1 MTCNEFKDLVALFA
15 LGGLDPAERAACE
28 AHVQSSD
35 PHDGCLEA
43 LGEAMTSVSSLDENV
58 PPPPAHVWAK
68 IEHQVGPSARQHRR
82 ARRVAVA
89 TMGFAVAAVA
99 AIVLVQ
105 LRGERRSAPLV
116 AEVEALH
123 VATRH
128 ADEVT
133 ASITRDRDAC
143 RAQLLRDEAD
153 RVDPLRAE
161 AADLL
166 QLPGTTL
173 FPLGRDKAVA
183 SGANANAIIHTGVK
197 RAYVV
202 ADGLTP
208 GVDGDY
214 QMWIAKRAHVVP
226 AGLVHVD
233 PRGRAVVRIDY
244 ASLLGDVGAPDAVM
258 ITLEPRGGSSTVR
271 GPTILIGSPRKT

>member
-1 MTCNEFKDLVALFA
+1 MTCHEFKDLVALFA

-28 AHVQSSD
+28 AHLQS
-35 PHDGCLEA
+35 PGAHDGCLEA
-43 LGEAMTSVSSLDENV
+43 LGEAMTSVSSLDDNV
-58 PPPPAHVWAK
+58 PAPPAHVWAK
-68 IEHQVGPSARQHRR
+68 IEHQVGPSARQQRR
-82 ARRVAVA
+82 ARRVTFA
-89 TMGFAVAAVA
+89 TMGFAAAAVA
-99 AIVLVQ
+99 AIVFVQ
-105 LRGERRSAPLV
+105 IRGERREAPLV
-116 AEVEALH
+116 AEVETLH

-128 ADEVT
+128 ADEVA
-133 ASITRDRDAC
+133 ASITRERDAC
-143 RAQLLRDEAD
+143 RAQLERDVAD

-173 FPLGRDKAVA
+173 FPLGRDKAAAAGA
-183 SGANANAIIHTGVK
+183 SANAIMHTGVK

-214 QMWIAKRAHVVP
+214 QMWIAKSSHVVP

-244 ASLLGDVGAPDAVM
+244 ASLLGDVGAPDAIM
-258 ITLEPRGGSSTVR
+258 ITLEPRGGSQVVR